1 MSYRKT
7 EKTLPYKIKYR
18 SKKANIRIKRF
29 DGKYTK
35 PPFYYIIASNNSV
48 YIITPYYFRQ
58 VEKLTK
64 PFTHKEVE
72 ELFNE
77 YQSYLKGR
85 K

>member
-18 SKKANIRIKRF
+18 SKKANVRVKRF
-29 DGKYTK
+29 DGKYAK
-35 PPFYYIIASNNSV
+35 PPFYYIIASDN
-48 YIITPYYFRQ
+48 YIYMVTPYYFKK
-58 VEKLTK
+58 VERFAK
-64 PFTHKEVE
+64 PFTSIELE
-72 ELFNE
+72 EFFNE

>member
-1 MSYRKT
+1 MSYRKI

-35 PPFYYIIASNNSV
+35 PSFYYIIASDNFI
-48 YIITPYYFRQ
+48 YMITPHYFRKI
-58 VEKLTK
+58 ERLTK
-64 PFTHKEVE
+64 PFIHKETE
-72 ELFNE
+72 EFLNE